1 MSRDARRK
9 ASLSLG
15 NGWPVEMFLDGFR
28 NGFGSLLASYC
39 GRGCWAGGNGG
50 EGIWAEKTT
59 LTLAIP
65 TRQVSY
71 GIA

>member
-28 NGFGSLLASYC
+28 NGFGSLLAPEAA
-39 GRGCWAGGNGG
+39 GRVGMVG
-50 EGIWAEKTT
+50 
-59 LTLAIP
+59 
-65 TRQVSY
+65 Y
-71 GIA
+71 GLKKLL

>member
-39 GRGCWAGGNGG
+39 GAAAPEAAGRVGMVGKG
-50 EGIWAEKTT
+50 
-59 LTLAIP
+59 
-65 TRQVSY
+65 Y
-71 GIA
+71 GLKKLP